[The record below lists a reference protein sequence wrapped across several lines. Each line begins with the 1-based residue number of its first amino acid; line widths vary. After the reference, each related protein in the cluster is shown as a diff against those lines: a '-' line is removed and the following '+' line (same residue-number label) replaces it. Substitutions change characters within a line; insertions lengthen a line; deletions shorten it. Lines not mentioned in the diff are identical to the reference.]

1 MGNVTVYMNIISCV
15 WTSNGPEAHCKIY
28 QRVKTRRVAPWTRM
42 FTFLDFLMVV
52 CLQRSLI
59 CSPTQ
64 VHHQCLSTKATGASA
79 VQIKGSRRPCRDD
92 VFELPCLWSDTCMER
107 DKGQRKRGRARRFD
121 RMNGA
126 LFLDVNSSAHLLHN
140 PSLNGREK

>member
-1 MGNVTVYMNIISCV
+1 MGNVTVNMSIISCV
-15 WTSNGPEAHCKIY
+15 WISNGPKALCKIY
-28 QRVKTRRVAPWTRM
+28 QRVKTQQVAPWTRM

-52 CLQRSLI
+52 WLQRSLI
-59 CSPTQ
+59 CSLTQ

-79 VQIKGSRRPCRDD
+79 VQIKGSRRSCWDD

-107 DKGQRKRGRARRFD
+107 DKGQKKGRARRFD

-126 LFLDVNSSAHLLHN
+126 LFLDVNSLTHLLHN
-140 PSLNGREK
+140 PSLNRREK